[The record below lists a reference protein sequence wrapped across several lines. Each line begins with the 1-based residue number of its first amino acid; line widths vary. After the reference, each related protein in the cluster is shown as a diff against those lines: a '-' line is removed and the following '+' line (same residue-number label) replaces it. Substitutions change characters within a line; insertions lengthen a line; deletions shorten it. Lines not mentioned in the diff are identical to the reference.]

1 MAKADKDIA
10 QLWQLGSTDK
20 LIHRQMAHASTAIKR
35 VAFLLREY
43 KGADAGWVQSAEEAE
58 VAARVLQNWMWA
70 LRKQEH
76 KRRCKNGQ

>member
-43 KGADAGWVQSAEEAE
+43 KGADWKRGR
-58 VAARVLQNWMWA
+58 RV
-70 LRKQEH
+70 
-76 KRRCKNGQ
+76 

>member
-20 LIHRQMAHASTAIKR
+20 LIHRQMAHASTAIKH

-43 KGADAGWVQSAEEAE
+43 KGADAGWGRAQRRQRG
-58 VAARVLQNWMWA
+58 AARVLQNWMWA
-70 LRKQEH
+70 RRKQEH